1 LAKFLILYLESSKL
15 SLNYTQNYIFDAL
28 RNDKILSLCRAL
40 GIICFII
47 TAPYWKIAVDNE
59 ISAIQMDSTYN
70 RLVQLLELCI
80 EDPKLLLQNNVS
92 LSDEPTLPV
101 KPENELLFTCSKEY
115 DTIIELALKRFC
127 ISLLDK
133 TKQII

>member
-1 LAKFLILYLESSKL
+1 M
-15 SLNYTQNYIFDAL
+15 
-28 RNDKILSLCRAL
+28 SLCRAL
-40 GIICFII
+40 GVICFII
-47 TAPYWKIAVDNE
+47 TEPYWKIAANNE

-70 RLVQLLELCI
+70 RLVQLL
-80 EDPKLLLQNNVS
+80 DPKLLLQNNVS

>member
-1 LAKFLILYLESSKL
+1 
-15 SLNYTQNYIFDAL
+15 
-28 RNDKILSLCRAL
+28 
-40 GIICFII
+40 
-47 TAPYWKIAVDNE
+47 
-59 ISAIQMDSTYN
+59 MDSTYN

-92 LSDEPTLPV
+92 LPDEPTLPV

>member
-1 LAKFLILYLESSKL
+1 
-15 SLNYTQNYIFDAL
+15 
-28 RNDKILSLCRAL
+28 
-40 GIICFII
+40 
-47 TAPYWKIAVDNE
+47 
-59 ISAIQMDSTYN
+59 MDSTYN